1 MKLYFTRHGETLGNL
16 DKICQGHTQG
26 ILTEN
31 GKEQARKLSE
41 RLKSKHFDVIYS
53 SDLQRAVDTANI
65 IAQHHQS
72 TPLFFVQELR
82 EKHHGNLQ
90 GRSLND
96 LTEEEL
102 RLDKIFD
109 YRSGT
114 GESMFDVYNR
124 IVKFLDEVYQKHKT
138 NNVLFV
144 THGATSRALTC
155 KLRNIHIKDFTSFKG
170 LNNTGLCVYEI
181 TEAECKELLYNCTK
195 HLE

>member
-31 GKEQARKLSE
+31 GKEQARRLGE
-41 RLKSKHFDVIYS
+41 RLRNEHFKAIYS
-53 SDLQRAVDTANI
+53 SDLQRAIDTAKSV
-65 IAQHHQS
+65 AQHHQN
-72 TPLFFVQELR
+72 TPLYLVQELR

-109 YRSGT
+109 YRSGN
-114 GESMFDVYNR
+114 GESWLDVYNR
-124 IVKFLDEVYQKHKT
+124 IVKFFEEIYSKHQ
-138 NNVLFV
+138 NDNVLFV
-144 THGATSRALTC
+144 THGGTTKMLTC
-155 KLRNIHIKDFTSFKG
+155 KLRNIPAKNFFSVKG
-170 LNNTGLCVYEI
+170 LSNTGLSIYEI
-181 TEAECKELLYNCTK
+181 NKNNYTELLHNCLK